1 MPFTVG
7 SKAAFSKPI
16 SERDV
21 ATFAE
26 ISGDKN
32 PLHLDDKFAKATRFG
47 ACIAHGALTF
57 GVISAVLGTLLPGP
71 GTVYLAQSLK
81 FLRPVYF
88 DDTITATVEITGIR
102 PGEGIITLKTDCVNQ
117 RGEKVAEGEATV
129 FHEDAKTS
137 PPFTPAG
144 APL

>member
-7 SKAAFSKPI
+7 SKAALSKTI

-32 PLHLDDKFAKATRFG
+32 PLHVDERYARGTRFG
-47 ACIAHGALTF
+47 ARIAHGALTF

-71 GTVYLAQSLK
+71 GTIYLGQSLK
-81 FLRPVYF
+81 FLRPVYI
-88 DDTITATVEITGIR
+88 DDTITATVEITAIHPSKGIL
-102 PGEGIITLKTDCVNQ
+102 TLGTECANQ

-129 FHEDAKTS
+129 FHEDAK
-137 PPFTPAG
+137 A
-144 APL
+144 AA